1 MSLKVKEKIFPNFN
15 NIDMEKLKYDS
26 EGLYS
31 ISHPE
36 DAEFISEEI
45 KKLKGTS
52 ELDIFE
58 GTAGLGGNIISFAKN
73 FKSVTGV
80 EQNEIRYEML
90 ENNMKTYNMDNIK
103 LIKGNCL
110 DHLEMNYDV
119 YFFDPPWG
127 GPDYK
132 SYNNLELY
140 IGNKGIPEIIK
151 LLPTNKTVVL
161 KVPYNYN
168 LNLLK
173 DYDLIIKK
181 LRNILII
188 LINT

>member
-90 ENNMKTYNMDNIK
+90 ENNMKTYNI
-103 LIKGNCL
+103 
-110 DHLEMNYDV
+110 
-119 YFFDPPWG
+119 
-127 GPDYK
+127 
-132 SYNNLELY
+132 LELY

>member
-52 ELDIFE
+52 DLDIFE

-90 ENNMKTYNMDNIK
+90 ENNMKSYNMDNIK

>member
-52 ELDIFE
+52 DLDIFE

-90 ENNMKTYNMDNIK
+90 ENNMKSYPPK
-103 LIKGNCL
+103 LQRHHWTFI
-110 DHLEMNYDV
+110 
-119 YFFDPPWG
+119 
-127 GPDYK
+127 
-132 SYNNLELY
+132 
-140 IGNKGIPEIIK
+140 
-151 LLPTNKTVVL
+151 
-161 KVPYNYN
+161 
-168 LNLLK
+168 
-173 DYDLIIKK
+173 
-181 LRNILII
+181 
-188 LINT
+188 

>member
-1 MSLKVKEKIFPNFN
+1 MSLKVKEKIFPKIN
-15 NIDMEKLKYDS
+15 NIDMESLKYDS

-36 DAEFISEEI
+36 DAEFISDEI
-45 KKLKGTS
+45 KKFKGTND
-52 ELDIFE
+52 LDIFE
-58 GTAGLGGNIISFAKN
+58 GTAGLGGNIISFGKN

-80 EQNEIRYEML
+80 EQNELRFEML
-90 ENNMKTYNMDNIK
+90 ENNINSYNMNNVK

-110 DHLEMNYDV
+110 DHLNINYDV

-151 LLPTNKTVVL
+151 LLPANKTVVL

-173 DYDLIIKK
+173 EYDFIIKK
-181 LRNILII
+181 LRNILFI

>member
-15 NIDMEKLKYDS
+15 NIDLDKLKYDS

-36 DAEFISEEI
+36 DAQFISDEI
-45 KKLKGTS
+45 KKFKGTT

-80 EQNEIRYEML
+80 EHNEQRFEIL
-90 ENNMKTYNMDNIK
+90 ENNMNSYNMDNIK
-103 LIKGNCL
+103 LVKGNCL
-110 DHLEMNYDV
+110 DHLDINYDV

-140 IGNKGIPEIIK
+140 IGNKSIPEIIK

-173 DYDLIIKK
+173 DYDFIIKK